1 VRPKVSVRPAGPFAT
16 LAAMFIHRTT
26 ITGLSDRG
34 AWPWRKPDCVRTWQH
49 GAARAPAPHPEALV
63 WMNAAAPVA

>member
-1 VRPKVSVRPAGPFAT
+1 MSPKKNGRSFSIVNPAGITRNRVFECIPKLWFVLDAAFAT

-34 AWPWRKPDCVRTWQH
+34 AWPWRKPDCVRT
-49 GAARAPAPHPEALV
+49 
-63 WMNAAAPVA
+63 